1 MSIDQSS
8 HRKPITVVSGYL
20 GSGKTSLI
28 LHLLKCKGDR
38 KIGIVVNDVVEVN
51 VDAKIIEKSPFFTEE
66 DQLIALQ
73 AGSISG
79 GLNEQL
85 IEAVADLS
93 LRQDIDYILIESS
106 GIAQPDLIAKYL
118 VGGETKQ
125 GEKLATYCRV
135 DILVSVVDPYR
146 LLQQFRPEEGRFAKD
161 YQTSNQLIIH
171 QIECCD
177 LLLFNKIDLINE
189 QEKAYLLT
197 LVKQLQPHVEIIEST
212 YCQIPVRHVMN
223 TRLFDE
229 TAVFERFEAEGE
241 ISERIEQDFAVETF
255 VYQRIAPFH
264 SLRFDAWLDHLPQ
277 EIIRC
282 KGVVWFA
289 TQPDN
294 VIRISQAG
302 RAMDITH
309 SGYWIASLKQWEI
322 EKMLTI
328 REHLS
333 ELWDPDFGDRMIE
346 LVFIGTGMNKQKV
359 IAELDEC
366 LVKPHEKVSM
376 DKDPFKADAT

>member
-38 KIGIVVNDVVEVN
+38 KIGIVVNDVAEVN

-171 QIECCD
+171 
-177 LLLFNKIDLINE
+177 
-189 QEKAYLLT
+189 
-197 LVKQLQPHVEIIEST
+197 
-212 YCQIPVRHVMN
+212 
-223 TRLFDE
+223 
-229 TAVFERFEAEGE
+229 
-241 ISERIEQDFAVETF
+241 
-255 VYQRIAPFH
+255 
-264 SLRFDAWLDHLPQ
+264 
-277 EIIRC
+277 
-282 KGVVWFA
+282 
-289 TQPDN
+289 
-294 VIRISQAG
+294 
-302 RAMDITH
+302 
-309 SGYWIASLKQWEI
+309 
-322 EKMLTI
+322 
-328 REHLS
+328 
-333 ELWDPDFGDRMIE
+333 
-346 LVFIGTGMNKQKV
+346 
-359 IAELDEC
+359 
-366 LVKPHEKVSM
+366 
-376 DKDPFKADAT
+376 